1 MGGRNHFN
9 RSAGFRYLLDAILER
24 NSAGT
29 TILVA
34 SHSVYKGIQ
43 LDLVQEEVR
52 ELRRQLTRLQVREGE
67 VEDAVARQRRQVE
80 VLDHAYGAR
89 LPDSD
94 SELSVYSKW
103 FSSDLAPHH
112 KLSAAW
118 PGGEEAGEE
127 YQDQPRAHRCG
138 QGQSPS

>member
-1 MGGRNHFN
+1 MH
-9 RSAGFRYLLDAILER
+9 
-24 NSAGT
+24 T
-29 TILVA
+29 
-34 SHSVYKGIQ
+34 
-43 LDLVQEEVR
+43 VQELGMILLLFVVTVLMFSSLEFAF
-52 ELRRQLTRLQVREGE
+52 EREGE
-67 VEDAVARQRRQVE
+67 VEAAVARQRRQVE

-118 PGGEEAGEE
+118 PGGEEAGHGGEE
-127 YQDQPRAHRCG
+127 YQEAQPRAHR
-138 QGQSPS
+138 

>member
-1 MGGRNHFN
+1 M
-9 RSAGFRYLLDAILER
+9 DAILER
-24 NSAGT
+24 TCAGT

-52 ELRRQLTRLQVREGE
+52 ELRRQLARLQVREGE
-67 VEDAVARQRRQVE
+67 VEAAVARQRRQVE

-118 PGGEEAGEE
+118 PGGGEAGHGGEE
-127 YQDQPRAHRCG
+127 YQEAQPRAHR
-138 QGQSPS
+138 